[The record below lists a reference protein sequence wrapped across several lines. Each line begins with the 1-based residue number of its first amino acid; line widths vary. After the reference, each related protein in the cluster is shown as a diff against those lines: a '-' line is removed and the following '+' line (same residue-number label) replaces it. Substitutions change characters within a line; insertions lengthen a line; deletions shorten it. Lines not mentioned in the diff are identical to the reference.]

1 MEYIFQPAAPQ
12 EVEAAFHLY
21 EQRVSWMNEKGLHQW
36 NDTDYLNA
44 YPISYYREE
53 QEAGCLYLLKKSAD
67 GAVVGAAVLLT
78 ADERWAD
85 AEPVP
90 AYYIHSLVTIPNLPG
105 AGRAILAEI
114 DRLAR
119 KNGKTCLRLDCS
131 VDSVFLN
138 SYYESQGYRLSGQC
152 QDGPYYG
159 NRREKRLSGDGS
171 C

>member
-21 EQRVSWMNEKGLHQW
+21 ERRVSWMNEKGLHQW

-53 QEAGCLYLLKKSAD
+53 QAAGRLYVLKQSAD
-67 GAVVGAAVLLT
+67 GAVVGAVVLLT

-90 AYYIHSLVTIPNLPG
+90 AYYIHNLVTMPSLPG
-105 AGRAILAEI
+105 AGKAILAEI
-114 DRLAR
+114 DRFAR
-119 KNGKTCLRLDCS
+119 QNGKASLRLDCS
-131 VDSVFLN
+131 VDSAFLN
-138 SYYESQGYRLSGQC
+138 AYYESQGYRLCGQC

-171 C
+171 R

>member
-21 EQRVSWMNEKGLHQW
+21 EQRVSWMNEKCLHQW

-53 QEAGCLYLLKKSAD
+53 QEAGRLYVLKKSAD

-78 ADERWAD
+78 ADERWTD

-114 DRLAR
+114 DCLAR
-119 KNGKTCLRLDCS
+119 KNGKTFLRLDCS